1 MIRTASLTKAL
12 NSCQKTADKI
22 ENKIKTNKNR
32 ELRENKQ
39 RIINKIRRNS
49 EKPIDRFSEKVYCE
63 YNNSK
68 GERNMSTIQDVAQKA
83 GVSVSTVY
91 KVFSDSYKTRDEI
104 RERVLK
110 ACDELNYSHHSII
123 KKRKLLGMMFSE
135 VTNPFTNTLMQMII
149 DELGDEYDIVTLFSN
164 EDLTREKQNIT
175 CLEQMKV
182 DALIFATF
190 SNQEYPEINKM
201 ISDGKPVIQF
211 FMQTHPGADAI
222 LFDDELGTYQ
232 AVKYLIQNGHKD
244 ILMLYKYRIGFPQ
257 RSNGYRKAFEEAG
270 LEVDDRY
277 LYDIPY
283 NDSIRGVIQNKIQEL
298 KPSAILAVNE
308 IIATSTV
315 CALKEMKLM
324 VPQDISLIIYDD
336 LPWAAASKLTTIG
349 HAFDSAGS
357 LCKNILMEITGLEK
371 KHTPVRLVIDPMLI
385 VRDSVRILT
394 T

>member
-1 MIRTASLTKAL
+1 
-12 NSCQKTADKI
+12 
-22 ENKIKTNKNR
+22 
-32 ELRENKQ
+32 
-39 RIINKIRRNS
+39 
-49 EKPIDRFSEKVYCE
+49 
-63 YNNSK
+63 
-68 GERNMSTIQDVAQKA
+68 MSTIQDVAQKA

-110 ACDELNYSHHSII
+110 TCEELNYSHHSMI

-135 VTNPFTNTLMQMII
+135 VTNSFTNTLMQMII
-149 DELGDEYDIVTLFSN
+149 DELGDEYDIVTLYSN

-182 DALIFATF
+182 DALIFATV

-257 RSNGYRKAFEEAG
+257 RSNGYRKAFEEEG
-270 LEVDDRY
+270 LEVDERY

-394 T
+394 K

>member
-1 MIRTASLTKAL
+1 
-12 NSCQKTADKI
+12 
-22 ENKIKTNKNR
+22 
-32 ELRENKQ
+32 
-39 RIINKIRRNS
+39 
-49 EKPIDRFSEKVYCE
+49 
-63 YNNSK
+63 
-68 GERNMSTIQDVAQKA
+68 MSTIQDVAQKA

-104 RERVLK
+104 RECVLK
-110 ACDELNYSHHSII
+110 ACEELNYSHHSMI

-135 VTNPFTNTLMQMII
+135 VTNSFTNTLMQMII
-149 DELGDEYDIVTLFSN
+149 DELGDEYDIVTLYSN

-182 DALIFATF
+182 DALIFATV

-257 RSNGYRKAFEEAG
+257 RSNGYRKAFEEEG
-270 LEVDDRY
+270 LEVDERY

-394 T
+394 K

>member
-1 MIRTASLTKAL
+1 
-12 NSCQKTADKI
+12 
-22 ENKIKTNKNR
+22 
-32 ELRENKQ
+32 
-39 RIINKIRRNS
+39 
-49 EKPIDRFSEKVYCE
+49 
-63 YNNSK
+63 
-68 GERNMSTIQDVAQKA
+68 MSTIQDVAQKA

-104 RERVLK
+104 GERVLK
-110 ACDELNYSHHSII
+110 ACEELNYSHHSMI

-135 VTNPFTNTLMQMII
+135 VTNSFTNTLMQMII
-149 DELGDEYDIVTLFSN
+149 DELGDEYDIVTLYSN

-182 DALIFATF
+182 DALIFATV

-257 RSNGYRKAFEEAG
+257 RSNGYRKAFEEER
-270 LEVDDRY
+270 LEVDERY

-394 T
+394 K

>member
-1 MIRTASLTKAL
+1 M
-12 NSCQKTADKI
+12 
-22 ENKIKTNKNR
+22 
-32 ELRENKQ
+32 
-39 RIINKIRRNS
+39 
-49 EKPIDRFSEKVYCE
+49 
-63 YNNSK
+63 
-68 GERNMSTIQDVAQKA
+68 GTIQDVAQKA

-91 KVFSDSYKTRDEI
+91 KVFSDSYTTRDEI

-110 ACDELNYSHHSII
+110 ACEELNYSHHSMI

-135 VTNPFTNTLMQMII
+135 VTNSFTNTLMQMII
-149 DELGDEYDIVTLFSN
+149 DELGDEYDIVTLYSN

-182 DALIFATF
+182 DALIFATV

-257 RSNGYRKAFEEAG
+257 RSNGYRKAFEEEG
-270 LEVDDRY
+270 LEVDERY

-394 T
+394 K

>member
-1 MIRTASLTKAL
+1 M
-12 NSCQKTADKI
+12 
-22 ENKIKTNKNR
+22 
-32 ELRENKQ
+32 
-39 RIINKIRRNS
+39 
-49 EKPIDRFSEKVYCE
+49 
-63 YNNSK
+63 
-68 GERNMSTIQDVAQKA
+68 GTIQDVAQKA

-110 ACDELNYSHHSII
+110 ACEELNYSHHSMI

-135 VTNPFTNTLMQMII
+135 VTNSFTNTLMQMII
-149 DELGDEYDIVTLFSN
+149 DELGDEYDIVTLYSN

-182 DALIFATF
+182 DALIFATV

-257 RSNGYRKAFEEAG
+257 RSNGYRKAFEEEG
-270 LEVDDRY
+270 LEVDERY

-308 IIATSTV
+308 IIAKLPLYP
-315 CALKEMKLM
+315 ALSPSGRSRI
-324 VPQDISLIIYDD
+324 VPSPRKQRKARHRANPEGNGNPFENRKVRPPDSGPLQYT
-336 LPWAAASKLTTIG
+336 LTP
-349 HAFDSAGS
+349 DSS
-357 LCKNILMEITGLEK
+357 
-371 KHTPVRLVIDPMLI
+371 
-385 VRDSVRILT
+385 
-394 T
+394 

>member
-1 MIRTASLTKAL
+1 
-12 NSCQKTADKI
+12 
-22 ENKIKTNKNR
+22 
-32 ELRENKQ
+32 
-39 RIINKIRRNS
+39 
-49 EKPIDRFSEKVYCE
+49 
-63 YNNSK
+63 
-68 GERNMSTIQDVAQKA
+68 MSTIRDVAQKA

-91 KVFSDSYKTRDEI
+91 KVFSDSYKTCDEI

-110 ACDELNYSHHSII
+110 ACEELNYSHHSMI

-135 VTNPFTNTLMQMII
+135 VTNSFTNTLMQMII
-149 DELGDEYDIVTLFSN
+149 DELGDEYDIVTLYSN

-182 DALIFATF
+182 DALIFATV
-190 SNQEYPEINKM
+190 SNQEHPEINKM

-257 RSNGYRKAFEEAG
+257 RSNGYRKAFEEEG
-270 LEVDDRY
+270 LEVDERY

-394 T
+394 K

>member
-1 MIRTASLTKAL
+1 
-12 NSCQKTADKI
+12 
-22 ENKIKTNKNR
+22 
-32 ELRENKQ
+32 
-39 RIINKIRRNS
+39 
-49 EKPIDRFSEKVYCE
+49 
-63 YNNSK
+63 
-68 GERNMSTIQDVAQKA
+68 MSTIQDVAQKA

-110 ACDELNYSHHSII
+110 VCEELNYSHHSMI

-135 VTNPFTNTLMQMII
+135 VTNSFTNTLMQMII
-149 DELGDEYDIVTLFSN
+149 DELGDEYDIVTLYSN

-182 DALIFATF
+182 DALIFATV

-257 RSNGYRKAFEEAG
+257 RSNGYRKAFEEEG
-270 LEVDDRY
+270 LEVDERY

-394 T
+394 K

>member
-1 MIRTASLTKAL
+1 
-12 NSCQKTADKI
+12 
-22 ENKIKTNKNR
+22 
-32 ELRENKQ
+32 
-39 RIINKIRRNS
+39 
-49 EKPIDRFSEKVYCE
+49 
-63 YNNSK
+63 
-68 GERNMSTIQDVAQKA
+68 MSTIQDVAQKA

-110 ACDELNYSHHSII
+110 ACEELNYSHHSMI

-135 VTNPFTNTLMQMII
+135 VTNSFTNTLMQ
-149 DELGDEYDIVTLFSN
+149 
-164 EDLTREKQNIT
+164 
-175 CLEQMKV
+175 
-182 DALIFATF
+182 
-190 SNQEYPEINKM
+190 NQEYPEINKM

-257 RSNGYRKAFEEAG
+257 RSNGYRKAFEEEG
-270 LEVDDRY
+270 LEVDERY

-394 T
+394 K

>member
-1 MIRTASLTKAL
+1 
-12 NSCQKTADKI
+12 
-22 ENKIKTNKNR
+22 
-32 ELRENKQ
+32 
-39 RIINKIRRNS
+39 
-49 EKPIDRFSEKVYCE
+49 
-63 YNNSK
+63 
-68 GERNMSTIQDVAQKA
+68 
-83 GVSVSTVY
+83 
-91 KVFSDSYKTRDEI
+91 
-104 RERVLK
+104 
-110 ACDELNYSHHSII
+110 
-123 KKRKLLGMMFSE
+123 
-135 VTNPFTNTLMQMII
+135 
-149 DELGDEYDIVTLFSN
+149 LFSN

-232 AVKYLIQNGHKD
+232 AVKYFIQNGHKD

-315 CALKEMKLM
+315 CALKEMKFM

>member
-1 MIRTASLTKAL
+1 
-12 NSCQKTADKI
+12 
-22 ENKIKTNKNR
+22 
-32 ELRENKQ
+32 
-39 RIINKIRRNS
+39 
-49 EKPIDRFSEKVYCE
+49 
-63 YNNSK
+63 
-68 GERNMSTIQDVAQKA
+68 MSTIRDVAQKA

-104 RERVLK
+104 RECVLK
-110 ACDELNYSHHSII
+110 ACEELNYSHHSMI

-135 VTNPFTNTLMQMII
+135 VTNSFTNTLMQMII
-149 DELGDEYDIVTLFSN
+149 DELGDEYDIVTLYSN

-182 DALIFATF
+182 DALIFATV

-257 RSNGYRKAFEEAG
+257 RSNGYRKAFEEEG
-270 LEVDDRY
+270 LEVDERY

-394 T
+394 K

>member
-1 MIRTASLTKAL
+1 
-12 NSCQKTADKI
+12 
-22 ENKIKTNKNR
+22 
-32 ELRENKQ
+32 
-39 RIINKIRRNS
+39 
-49 EKPIDRFSEKVYCE
+49 
-63 YNNSK
+63 
-68 GERNMSTIQDVAQKA
+68 MSTIQDVAQKA

-104 RERVLK
+104 REHVLK
-110 ACDELNYSHHSII
+110 ACEELNYSHHSMI

-135 VTNPFTNTLMQMII
+135 VTNSFTNTLMQMII
-149 DELGDEYDIVTLFSN
+149 DELGDEYDIVTLYSN

-182 DALIFATF
+182 DALIFATV

-257 RSNGYRKAFEEAG
+257 RSNGYRKAFEEER
-270 LEVDDRY
+270 LEVDERY

-394 T
+394 K

>member
-1 MIRTASLTKAL
+1 
-12 NSCQKTADKI
+12 
-22 ENKIKTNKNR
+22 
-32 ELRENKQ
+32 
-39 RIINKIRRNS
+39 
-49 EKPIDRFSEKVYCE
+49 
-63 YNNSK
+63 
-68 GERNMSTIQDVAQKA
+68 MSTIQDVAQKA

-270 LEVDDRY
+270 LEDADALRDTIANVNGYKGLTGTITMDPETHMPKDMSMFMY
-277 LYDIPY
+277 TYD
-283 NDSIRGVIQNKIQEL
+283 NQ
-298 KPSAILAVNE
+298 
-308 IIATSTV
+308 
-315 CALKEMKLM
+315 
-324 VPQDISLIIYDD
+324 
-336 LPWAAASKLTTIG
+336 
-349 HAFDSAGS
+349 
-357 LCKNILMEITGLEK
+357 
-371 KHTPVRLVIDPMLI
+371 TPVMLGEFGI
-385 VRDSVRILT
+385 
-394 T
+394 

>member
-1 MIRTASLTKAL
+1 
-12 NSCQKTADKI
+12 
-22 ENKIKTNKNR
+22 
-32 ELRENKQ
+32 
-39 RIINKIRRNS
+39 
-49 EKPIDRFSEKVYCE
+49 
-63 YNNSK
+63 
-68 GERNMSTIQDVAQKA
+68 MSTIQDVAQKA

-104 RERVLK
+104 GERVLK
-110 ACDELNYSHHSII
+110 ACEELNYSHHSMI

-135 VTNPFTNTLMQMII
+135 VTNSFTNTLMQMII
-149 DELGDEYDIVTLFSN
+149 DELGDEYDIVTLYSN

-182 DALIFATF
+182 DTLIFATV

-257 RSNGYRKAFEEAG
+257 RSNGYRKAFEEER
-270 LEVDDRY
+270 LEVDERY

-357 LCKNILMEITGLEK
+357 LCKNILMEITSLEK

-394 T
+394 K

>member
-1 MIRTASLTKAL
+1 
-12 NSCQKTADKI
+12 
-22 ENKIKTNKNR
+22 
-32 ELRENKQ
+32 
-39 RIINKIRRNS
+39 
-49 EKPIDRFSEKVYCE
+49 
-63 YNNSK
+63 
-68 GERNMSTIQDVAQKA
+68 
-83 GVSVSTVY
+83 
-91 KVFSDSYKTRDEI
+91 
-104 RERVLK
+104 
-110 ACDELNYSHHSII
+110 
-123 KKRKLLGMMFSE
+123 
-135 VTNPFTNTLMQMII
+135 MQMII
-149 DELGDEYDIVTLFSN
+149 DELGDEYDIVTLYSN

-182 DALIFATF
+182 DALIFATV

-211 FMQTHPGADAI
+211 FMQTHRGADAI

-257 RSNGYRKAFEEAG
+257 RSNGYRKAFEEEG
-270 LEVDDRY
+270 LEVDERY

-394 T
+394 K